1 MEKMDCLT
9 ESGAPCFCQASCQCA
24 PGSGCLSP
32 PRIEVTKACPGLLNG
47 CWGFTLVLSHLASP
61 SFLFLRFL
69 FSAFPY
75 WNCRRSNLREKNI
88 KKMEELLAQW
98 GWFFMFGFCLPL
110 WSAFQNLQLIV
121 FCILSQISAT
131 VSEKD
136 GLQYVT
142 FWPIPNVQGYFNSKN
157 WEEEKVILQFTKWN

>member
-1 MEKMDCLT
+1 
-9 ESGAPCFCQASCQCA
+9 
-24 PGSGCLSP
+24 
-32 PRIEVTKACPGLLNG
+32 
-47 CWGFTLVLSHLASP
+47 
-61 SFLFLRFL
+61 
-69 FSAFPY
+69 
-75 WNCRRSNLREKNI
+75 
-88 KKMEELLAQW
+88 MEELLAQW